1 MYVTLSDDEHDVL
14 AQGTAFNIACDICG
28 VDATIESFNIG
39 ENDYCPA
46 CYDKEGFTNGDLQRF
61 GVSVEPC
68 EETAVVV
75 KAKKAKKPKK
85 VTKAKKAPAPKKSTH
100 AKK

>member
-1 MYVTLSDDEHDVL
+1 MTFVVSMQPWKASISE
-14 AQGTAFNIACDICG
+14 II
-28 VDATIESFNIG
+28 
-39 ENDYCPA
+39 CPA

-75 KAKKAKKPKK
+75 KAKKSKK
-85 VTKAKKAPAPKKSTH
+85 VKIAKKAAPRKSTR